1 MEFKKLTVCAFMVI
15 GVLGITP
22 LCHAETSSDTTS
34 TAGVQQETPD
44 FLHYIETLNAY
55 TVEQRDAVIHQ
66 TKAALDDQDKRID
79 ALEAGVDENWD
90 KMDIAAREKVRASL
104 KALHKQRIK
113 VAEWYG
119 SLKSSTD
126 DAWEHMK
133 KGFSDAYM
141 DLNDAWEKAEKE
153 FGSSK

>member
-1 MEFKKLTVCAFMVI
+1 MEFKKLTICAFMVT
-15 GVLGITP
+15 GLLGIVP
-22 LCHAETSSDTTS
+22 LCHAETASDKTS
-34 TAGVQQETPD
+34 TAEVKQKSPD
-44 FLHYIETLNAY
+44 FLHYIETLNTY
-55 TVEQRDAVIHQ
+55 TVDQRDEVIHK

-79 ALEAGVDENWD
+79 ALEASVDESWD
-90 KMDIAAREKVRASL
+90 KMDMAAREKVRASL
-104 KALHKQRIK
+104 KALHRQRIK

-141 DLNDAWEKAEKE
+141 DLNDAWEKSEKE

>member
-15 GVLGITP
+15 GLLGITP
-22 LCHAETSSDTTS
+22 LCHAGTSGDKTS
-34 TAGVQQETPD
+34 TAEDRRETPD
-44 FLHYIETLNAY
+44 FLHYLEMLNAY
-55 TVEQRDAVIHQ
+55 TVEQRDEAIHK

-90 KMDIAAREKVRASL
+90 KMDLAAREKVRASL
-104 KALHKQRIK
+104 RALHKQRIE

-133 KGFSDAYM
+133 KGFSDAYR
-141 DLNDAWEKAEKE
+141 DLNDAWEKSEKE
-153 FGSSK
+153 FGSGK

>member
-1 MEFKKLTVCAFMVI
+1 MQFEKLTVCALMVI
-15 GVLGITP
+15 GLLGITP
-22 LCHAETSSDTTS
+22 LSHAETSSDKTPV
-34 TAGVQQETPD
+34 AEVKQEAPD
-44 FLHYIETLNAY
+44 FRHYLETLNAY
-55 TVEQRDAVIHQ
+55 TVEQRDEVIHK

-79 ALEAGVDENWD
+79 ALEASVDENWD
-90 KMDIAAREKVRASL
+90 KMDIAARENVRASL

-133 KGFSDAYM
+133 KGFSDAYR
-141 DLNDAWEKAEKE
+141 DLNDAWEKSEKE
-153 FGSSK
+153 FGFSK